1 VLKQL
6 VITAMASIVC
16 GAAPQAVLVE
26 LFTSEGCSSCPAA
39 DALLEE
45 IDRTQPLAGIR
56 VIVLSEHVD
65 YWNHIGWK
73 DPFSSP
79 AFSRRQEQY
88 ARRLHLPSIYT
99 PQLVVDGK
107 SEMVGSDEHSVRQ
120 AILNAAK
127 DHKVPMRV
135 QTLSTGVR
143 IDIDAAATDDA
154 VLILASADS
163 STTVSNVKQGENSG
177 RLLKHVAV
185 VRSLKEIG
193 VVRKGKPFATTVPV
207 EEGTGNKRWI
217 AFLQER
223 GQGRVIG
230 VASSFITEAK

>member
-1 VLKQL
+1 MVS
-6 VITAMASIVC
+6 MGC
-16 GAAPQAVLVE
+16 GATPQGVLVE

-39 DALLEE
+39 DALLAE
-45 IDRTQPLAGIR
+45 IDRTQPLPGIR

-88 ARRLHLPSIYT
+88 ARRFQLASIYT

-107 SEMVGSDEHSVRQ
+107 SEMVGSDERSVRQ

-127 DHKVPMRV
+127 HPKVPMRV
-135 QTLSTGVR
+135 QTSSTGLR
-143 IDIDAAATDDA
+143 IDIDAALADDA

-163 STTVSNVKQGENSG
+163 STTVSDVKRGENSG

-193 VVRKGKPFATTVPV
+193 VVSKGKPFATTVPV
-207 EEGTGNKRWI
+207 GEGTGNKRWI